1 MGELKNAIEDI
12 APFQLARLRGKR
24 VELSSRDKK
33 QLLAKVAEI
42 EEILS
47 QMEKK
52 LKLKIFK

>member
-33 QLLAKVAEI
+33 QLLTKVAEI

-47 QMEKK
+47 QMGKK
-52 LKLKIFK
+52 IEVKNI

>member
-33 QLLAKVAEI
+33 QLLTKVAEI

-47 QMEKK
+47 QVGKK
-52 LKLKIFK
+52 IEVKNI

>member
-1 MGELKNAIEDI
+1 MGELKNAIEEI

-33 QLLAKVAEI
+33 QLLTKVAEI

-47 QMEKK
+47 QVGKK
-52 LKLKIFK
+52 IEVKNI